1 MGLRL
6 YLDAACTQEIT
17 DSNPDHT
24 RKPVVAGA
32 DWVDERSLWIRSDD
46 SALTYENIVIAAQNV
61 PANVTVQYAL
71 DNSGSPGTYAASITL
86 PNGKFDPA
94 VRFWRKVV
102 VPNVNEAQ
110 KITVI
115 KHGRTYDEYVI

>member
-17 DSNPDHT
+17 DSNPDHV

-61 PANVTVQYAL
+61 PANVTVQYAE
-71 DNSGSPGTYAASITL
+71 DNNGSPGTYADSITL
-86 PNGKFDPA
+86 PNGNFDPA

>member
-1 MGLRL
+1 MGLKFYR
-6 YLDAACTQEIT
+6 DAECTDEIT
-17 DSNPDHT
+17 DASPDYT
-24 RKPVVAGA
+24 RKPVIAGS
-32 DWVDERSLWIRSDD
+32 DWIDERSLWIKSDD
-46 SALTYENIVIAAQNV
+46 PALTYENIVIAAQNV

-71 DNSGSPGTYAASITL
+71 DNTGKAGTYADSITL

-102 VPNVNEAQ
+102 VPEVNEAQ

-115 KHGRTYDEYVI
+115 KHCRKYDEYVI

>member
-17 DSNPDHT
+17 DSNPDHV

-32 DWVDERSLWIRSDD
+32 DWVDERSLYIRSDNPI
-46 SALTYENIVIAAQNV
+46 LTYENVSITAQNV
-61 PANVTVQYAL
+61 PEGVTVQYAL
-71 DNSGSPGTYAASITL
+71 DNSGSPGTYADSIAL
-86 PNGKFDPA
+86 PNGTFDSA
-94 VRFWRKVV
+94 VRFWRKIV

-115 KHGRTYDEYVI
+115 KHCRKYDEYVI